1 LPSAWP
7 GPPVLQGTMSHE
19 SCIVPATSI
28 LLVAADPALRAS
40 LAEQLA
46 SDGHYSVQAKDK
58 LPLAHQIDDDI
69 CITIIA
75 HPDPAM
81 DLSGLPAPLALHR
94 PNHPVPEGALAA
106 LPLPVRIGELLA
118 ELARLTALPRPI
130 DLGRFRF
137 HPAAKLLID
146 PQNGKSIRLTEK
158 EAAILD
164 HLAQA
169 GAIVERQ
176 TLLSEIWGY
185 NARVTTHTLETH
197 IYRLRQ
203 KIERDPGQAELLVN
217 RDGGYILVR

>member
-1 LPSAWP
+1 
-7 GPPVLQGTMSHE
+7 MSHD
-19 SCIVPATSI
+19 SCTAPAASI

-46 SDGHYSVQAKDK
+46 GEGQYAVQAEDR
-58 LPLAHQIDDDI
+58 LPPPHRIAAEI
-69 CITIIA
+69 CVTIIA
-75 HPDPAM
+75 HPDPAS

-94 PNHPVPEGALAA
+94 PHQPVPDGTLAS
-106 LPLPVRIGELLA
+106 LTLPVRIGELLA

-137 HPAAKLLID
+137 QPAAKLLID
-146 PQNGKSIRLTEK
+146 PTGGEPIRLTEK

-169 GAIVERQ
+169 GTVVDRQ

-185 NARVTTHTLETH
+185 NSRVTTHTLETH